1 MNKFFS
7 KTCLHE
13 DRGYKKICKLL
24 LSSCIISSSKL
35 AQNNLKV
42 IKIYLCKKKKKKFIE
57 IQNP

>member
-24 LSSCIISSSKL
+24 LSSCIISGSKL

-42 IKIYLCKKKKKKFIE
+42 IKIYLCKKKKKFIE